1 MSKKIKEVNIEAFRA
16 YEKFQKFDFV
26 HKGTGNI
33 ADLVVVYAPNGYGK
47 TSFFDAIE
55 WAVTDEIGRFKS
67 TKAIKQEV
75 DSEKGD
81 ILKNRNSN
89 KLQGFVQ
96 IVSEGSNNFEKKT
109 KRLTGNMKS
118 DYKPGDLEPLAPE
131 LQGILNEKNTFCT
144 TNMLAHDKITSFLHS
159 YTAEDK
165 TKALQVFWDTNGY
178 SEILDR
184 IKNLYDE
191 IEKNEKL
198 LSKEI
203 QKEESELKQ
212 YNYESD
218 KEKDVLRL
226 INSFNIVNNDL
237 KIESESIINNIDKLL
252 EKTDS
257 VLKTMQDSKSHNEAQ
272 LDSIDLIINDYPSY
286 ISNKTELDCNKN
298 EKKELEKK
306 KELLNRVDNLLQQ
319 KEKLQIER
327 DKFFA
332 VINNWQVFPNTE
344 NEIGEKKNL
353 KKEIENAKLEFQK
366 KVIQIKDNTNKCKD
380 NISAHSQQKDKE
392 IERIRSI
399 EIDFRKYSENRITL
413 GKYSKLLT
421 KVALVLNNRVK
432 RRGTSSYEISNIEA
446 FVENK
451 CSVEQIK
458 DFVPENIVDANER
471 ITSLKK
477 EKSDQDNQIQLLEE
491 RYRTTILLQD
501 KTSQLLIQ
509 GKELVDITKTCECPL
524 CHTKHEDYLALISRI
539 TADYKGNVEMDIIET
554 NLEASKK
561 INSIIVENLAVES
574 ENLKKSLEEV
584 LGVKKGIFN
593 KQNEKIRR
601 LQLQINDWNNL
612 SNNLQ
617 NENVSIQNRYNS
629 ITIDIQNSEAIN
641 LFKSEIDKSIVDL
654 SQIIADEEVKI
665 ASDLVLVNNL
675 EATMQKDELKIVEI
689 EGRISELKNNELYSS
704 ILLFLENKTLRN
716 DNDDSQIILS
726 KIENAK
732 DNLVG
737 EILLSDSEIKNTQ
750 NKVLGTREE
759 IDGKYSSILDKIQEE
774 SVVTDGYRLRLKKVF
789 ENEDIEN
796 ADNFEVLEKKKSD
809 IIKKNNRVSENI
821 SLLQSLLSNVN
832 GLKEQKIWINRK
844 KESESKK
851 AKLNNIQTKRAA
863 LEKSKVVVETYIV
876 NQTNAYF
883 NSNTINQIYNKID
896 PHPTMNHIKFL
907 TERSDKGLKTNIYT
921 YDESEEDKMSPVLY
935 LSSAQVNILSLCIF
949 LAKVLTEQ
957 DTTLNTIFMD
967 DPIQHL
973 DGINLLAFID
983 LLRTITTTM
992 GRQIVISTHN
1002 EHFYNLIKVKMDDRY
1017 YLSKFIELNSVG
1029 EVRKI
1034 INY

>member
-1 MSKKIKEVNIEAFRA
+1 
-16 YEKFQKFDFV
+16 
-26 HKGTGNI
+26 
-33 ADLVVVYAPNGYGK
+33 
-47 TSFFDAIE
+47 
-55 WAVTDEIGRFKS
+55 
-67 TKAIKQEV
+67 
-75 DSEKGD
+75 
-81 ILKNRNSN
+81 
-89 KLQGFVQ
+89 
-96 IVSEGSNNFEKKT
+96 
-109 KRLTGNMKS
+109 
-118 DYKPGDLEPLAPE
+118 
-131 LQGILNEKNTFCT
+131 
-144 TNMLAHDKITSFLHS
+144 
-159 YTAEDK
+159 
-165 TKALQVFWDTNGY
+165 
-178 SEILDR
+178 
-184 IKNLYDE
+184 
-191 IEKNEKL
+191 
-198 LSKEI
+198 
-203 QKEESELKQ
+203 
-212 YNYESD
+212 
-218 KEKDVLRL
+218 
-226 INSFNIVNNDL
+226 
-237 KIESESIINNIDKLL
+237 
-252 EKTDS
+252 
-257 VLKTMQDSKSHNEAQ
+257 MQ
-272 LDSIDLIINDYPSY
+272 
-286 ISNKTELDCNKN
+286 
-298 EKKELEKK
+298 
-306 KELLNRVDNLLQQ
+306 
-319 KEKLQIER
+319 
-327 DKFFA
+327 
-332 VINNWQVFPNTE
+332 
-344 NEIGEKKNL
+344 
-353 KKEIENAKLEFQK
+353 
-366 KVIQIKDNTNKCKD
+366 
-380 NISAHSQQKDKE
+380 
-392 IERIRSI
+392 
-399 EIDFRKYSENRITL
+399 
-413 GKYSKLLT
+413 
-421 KVALVLNNRVK
+421 
-432 RRGTSSYEISNIEA
+432 
-446 FVENK
+446 
-451 CSVEQIK
+451 
-458 DFVPENIVDANER
+458 
-471 ITSLKK
+471 KK

-584 LGVKKGIFN
+584 LEVKKGIFN

-665 ASDLVLVNNL
+665 ASDLVLVN
-675 EATMQKDELKIVEI
+675 
-689 EGRISELKNNELYSS
+689 
-704 ILLFLENKTLRN
+704 
-716 DNDDSQIILS
+716 
-726 KIENAK
+726 
-732 DNLVG
+732 NLVG